1 MLAVVLGQG
10 ADRLGDDRVE
20 DGQLLIGDPLPV
32 GGEVNED
39 LAPVGGVGAPF
50 GQPAAFEGVE
60 QRGHA
65 GAADEQPPGDDVPGD
80 RLAGAVEDGEG
91 LERAGRQPVCLA
103 SRALDLGD
111 QCRLG
116 EGQVHRDLAR

>member
-20 DGQLLIGDPLPV
+20 DGQLLIDDLLPV

-50 GQPAAFEGVE
+50 DQPAA
-60 QRGHA
+60 
-65 GAADEQPPGDDVPGD
+65 
-80 RLAGAVEDGEG
+80 
-91 LERAGRQPVCLA
+91 
-103 SRALDLGD
+103 
-111 QCRLG
+111 
-116 EGQVHRDLAR
+116 